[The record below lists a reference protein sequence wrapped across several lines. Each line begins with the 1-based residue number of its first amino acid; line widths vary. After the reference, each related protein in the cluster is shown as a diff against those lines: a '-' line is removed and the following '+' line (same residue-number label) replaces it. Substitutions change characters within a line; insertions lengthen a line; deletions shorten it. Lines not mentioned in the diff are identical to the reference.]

1 MSNKRL
7 GKGLEALIPPKDEPK
22 SRMGTLLL
30 RLSEILP
37 NPHQPRQSFNKVTLS
52 ELAASIKAKG
62 IITPITVRVQDNKF
76 ILVAGERRLRAARI
90 AGLVKVP
97 AFIVDVSD
105 GADMMEM
112 ALIENIQREN
122 LNAIEEAE
130 VFALLHSKFELS
142 QEKIAHSVGK
152 KRVTISNSLRLLSL
166 PDEIKTSLRKGV
178 ISAGHGRA
186 ILMMKSKKI
195 MMKVWKRIVKENLSV
210 RGAETLANNLLLK
223 SKSTKKQLH
232 TTKPTED
239 PGIQAM
245 ENELIEILGTK
256 INIRTRGKGGVIE
269 VSYFSDDDFDRIYHL
284 ITSIQIP

>member
-30 RLSEILP
+30 NVNEILP
-37 NPHQPRQSFNKVTLS
+37 NPHQSRQSFDEVALS
-52 ELAASIKAKG
+52 ELVASIKAKG
-62 IITPITVRVQDNKF
+62 ILTPITVRVQNEKYM
-76 ILVAGERRLRAARI
+76 LVAGERRLRAARI
-90 AGLVKVP
+90 AGLVEIP
-97 AFIVDVSD
+97 AFVVDVSD
-105 GADMMEM
+105 DADMMEM

-130 VFALLHSKFELS
+130 AFALLHSKFGLF
-142 QEKIAHSVGK
+142 QGKIAHAVGK
-152 KRVTISNSLRLLSL
+152 KRVTISNSMRLLNL
-166 PDEIKTSLRKGV
+166 PEEIKISIRKGV

-195 MMKVWKRIVKENLSV
+195 MMKMWKRIVKENLSV
-210 RGAETLANNLLLK
+210 RGAEILANNLLLK
-223 SKSTKKQLH
+223 SKSTKKQFH
-232 TTKPTED
+232 TAKSSVD

-256 INIRTRGKGGVIE
+256 INIRTRRKGGIIE
-269 VSYFSDDDFDRIYHL
+269 VSYFSDDDFDRIYNL
-284 ITSIQIP
+284 IKSIQIP